1 MLTKYRHSL
10 YTKLLVRFVGFI
22 IIPFILSTTLLFSL
36 FEKQLQQRSHETHLN
51 MLKQLESYIVT
62 QTRTMKSI
70 ASTISSDGDFINFLS
85 RPYSSKL
92 DFNRY
97 TLSISNFV
105 KGCTQANSNLDVSI
119 YMNNYSI
126 PRGFGIFEHLEPI
139 SSHPLIENFLQET
152 IDSKWFNGSDFK
164 NIPKNSS
171 FFNVN
176 HTFVYL
182 EKIWGYD
189 NTLLGIIAITVP
201 QDYLIP
207 NYPIESIEDG
217 YIIFNLTDLSIS
229 PNELNSIKNNS
240 KSPLL
245 NKIVTTQYAIEDF
258 PWKLLMITL
267 PNSSPTLFYSI
278 SFLFLCLLLLSI
290 YLFTKSL
297 ISAIEK
303 VKHCLSDMNDSI
315 SHDFK
320 DRLAIV
326 GQDEISSLAKQ
337 INHLLDHIEHLV
349 YHNIQQGLSTKE
361 AQITALQNQINPH
374 FIYNTLEIFS
384 NRMECNGCFEE
395 SDALT
400 AFANLF
406 RYNINT
412 FDSFVILSEE
422 ILHIERYL
430 EIQRLKYSNIEFNQS
445 IPDHLMNCKVIKFLF
460 QPLIENCLKHGMYDP
475 ATPLTITLKV
485 YKETSSTLVIEIW
498 DNGKGITPEKLDF
511 LNTYFR
517 QAHPSIKKDG
527 QSIGLTNINSRL
539 QLFYGPEHFLQ
550 LSSCVSQFTCVSFKI
565 KITP

>member
-1 MLTKYRHSL
+1 MLIKYRHSL

-36 FEKQLQQRSHETHLN
+36 FEKQLLQRSHEAHLN
-51 MLKQLESYIVT
+51 MLKQLESYIIT
-62 QTRTMKSI
+62 QTGTMKSI
-70 ASTISSDGDFINFLS
+70 ASTISSDGDLINFLS

-97 TLSISNFV
+97 TLSISNFI
-105 KGCTQANSNLDVSI
+105 KGCTHANSNLDVSI
-119 YMNNYSI
+119 YMNNNSI
-126 PRGFGIFEHLEPI
+126 PRGFGVFEYLETI
-139 SSHPLIENFLQET
+139 SGHPLIEYFLQET

-176 HTFVYL
+176 QTFVYL
-182 EKIWGYD
+182 EKIWSYD
-189 NTLLGIIAITVP
+189 NTLLGIIAITIP

-217 YIIFNLTDLSIS
+217 YIMFNLTDLSLS
-229 PNELNSIKNNS
+229 SSELNSIKNNIET
-240 KSPLL
+240 PLL
-245 NKIVTTQYAIEDF
+245 TKLVSTQYTIEDF

-267 PNSSPTLFYSI
+267 QDSSSSLFYSI
-278 SFLFLCLLLLSI
+278 AFLFLCLLLLSI

-297 ISAIEK
+297 VSTIDK
-303 VKHCLSDMNDSI
+303 VKHCLADMNDSI

-320 DRLAIV
+320 ARLAIV

-412 FDSFVILSEE
+412 SDSFVTLSEE
-422 ILHIERYL
+422 LLHVERYL
-430 EIQRLKYSNIEFNQS
+430 EIQRLKYSNVEFEQS

-460 QPLIENCLKHGMYDP
+460 QPLIENCLKHGMYDS
-475 ATPLTITLKV
+475 ATPLTITLKAFE
-485 YKETSSTLVIEIW
+485 ETPCTLTIEIW
-498 DNGKGITPEKLDF
+498 DNGKGLTLEKLAS

-517 QAHPSIKKDG
+517 QARPSIKQDG
-527 QSIGLTNINSRL
+527 KSIGLCNINSRL
-539 QLFYGPEHFLQ
+539 QLFYGVEHFLM
-550 LSSCVSQFTCVSFKI
+550 LSSSLNKFTCVSFKI
-565 KITP
+565 KISP